1 MDDDGD
7 DEDKDV
13 ILLCSNPD
21 RQWSL
26 IVMDRPGRTA
36 FEDTLGWLFNTTDS
50 DEKNMTGETLT
61 KENLARA

>member
-1 MDDDGD
+1 MVTGFDVWVYNVDDDG

-13 ILLCSNPD
+13 IILCSNPD

-36 FEDTLGWLFNTTDS
+36 FEDTLGWL
-50 DEKNMTGETLT
+50 
-61 KENLARA
+61 

>member
-1 MDDDGD
+1 MVTGFDVCVYNVDDDG

-26 IVMDRPGRTA
+26 IVIDRPGTTA
-36 FEDTLGWLFNTTDS
+36 FEDTLGWLFNASDS
-50 DEKNMTGETLT
+50 DK
-61 KENLARA
+61 KK